1 MKSTTFF
8 RCAAGAALLAIALPA
23 AAHPGHGTG
32 FLAGLAHPFTGIDH
46 MLALLAVGLLSRQG
60 RHSYLLAPAFL
71 AMAAFG
77 AAVCGA
83 VPLAGAALEMAIAAG
98 VLLLGVLAAGAVP
111 LPAALALPVVAAC
124 AFVHGLAHGRELA
137 GTASGA
143 GFLVASAA
151 LIALGAV
158 PGTRARRVA
167 GAAIGVAGCWLLVL
181 AG

>member
-98 VLLLGVLAAGAVP
+98 VLLL
-111 LPAALALPVVAAC
+111 PVVAAC